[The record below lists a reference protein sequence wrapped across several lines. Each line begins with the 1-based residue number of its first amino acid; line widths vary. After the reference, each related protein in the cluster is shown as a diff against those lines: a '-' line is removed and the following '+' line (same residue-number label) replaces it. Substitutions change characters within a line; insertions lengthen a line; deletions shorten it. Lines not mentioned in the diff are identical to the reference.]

1 LPPDR
6 IQERRNRRLAL
17 PPRCSRGRREETL
30 ARLPLVP
37 LPPLHLLAAA
47 GRRRQ
52 PKAGRGRRRG
62 PSFPLALGARR
73 GPISQSRDGVLT
85 GARRRG
91 GSGDGVATCG
101 GGASSWRQRWSSGG
115 CCNFGRRGR
124 RLRAGDLDRT
134 VADAGMVR
142 PPALAV
148 AGSEAVQLPTVTG
161 GAGQRRRGLGQDLGP
176 FGPDLGRRALLSY
189 WFQGFRWNPSPGHLR
204 LGC

>member
-1 LPPDR
+1 MLGSNKQDAGK
-6 IQERRNRRLAL
+6 QRRFEAKKKLAL
-17 PPRCSRGRREETL
+17 PPRRSRGRWEETL
-30 ARLPLVP
+30 ARLSLIP

-73 GPISQSRDGVLT
+73 GPISQSRGGVLT

-161 GAGQRRRGLGQDLGP
+161 GAGQRRRGLGQDLLQYP
-176 FGPDLGRRALLSY
+176 TPPQVVTYLPIPPNHISM
-189 WFQGFRWNPSPGHLR
+189 H
-204 LGC
+204 